1 MRTKCARKNRISMWG
16 TIYDSRE
23 LTRVNTVG
31 LGVNGVLHPYQAN
44 CSFVRRCGGFCLRGC
59 AFIQVRREL
68 GFMGGR

>member
-1 MRTKCARKNRISMWG
+1 VHERIVLVCGGRYMILESMPG
-16 TIYDSRE
+16 
-23 LTRVNTVG
+23 VNTDG